1 MADQENPKGVKL
13 LMTWDI
19 MPGREQEYFEF
30 VVREFIPQ
38 VQQLGMELKD
48 AWLTM
53 YGEQPQIMASAEMP
67 NLADMQAILDSTE
80 WQGLINKLLDYV
92 ENYQYKIVPARAGF
106 QM

>member
-1 MADQENPKGVKL
+1 MTVKL
-13 LMTWDI
+13 IMTWDI
-19 MPGREQEYFEF
+19 TPGREQEYFEF

-53 YGEQPQIMASAEMP
+53 YGDQPQIMASAQMSDLET
-67 NLADMQAILDSTE
+67 MQSALDLKE
-80 WQGLINKLLDYV
+80 WQGLVNRLLDYV
-92 ENYQYKIVPARAGF
+92 ENYEYKIVSARSGF

>member
-1 MADQENPKGVKL
+1 MTVKL
-13 LMTWDI
+13 IMTWDI
-19 MPGREQEYFEF
+19 TPGREQEYFEF

-53 YGEQPQIMASAEMP
+53 YGNQPQIMASAQMED
-67 NLADMQAILDSTE
+67 LQAMQDILDSSE
-80 WQGLINKLLDYV
+80 WQGLINKLMDYV
-92 ENYQYKIVPARAGF
+92 ENYQFKIVPARAGF

>member
-1 MADQENPKGVKL
+1 MTVKL
-13 LMTWDI
+13 IMTWDI
-19 MPGREQEYFEF
+19 TPGREQEYFEF

-53 YGEQPQIMASAEMP
+53 YGDQPQIMASAQMTDLP
-67 NLADMQAILDSTE
+67 AMQGVLDSKE
-80 WQGLINKLLDYV
+80 WQGLINRLLDYV
-92 ENYQYKIVPARAGF
+92 ENYQYKIVPAKSGF

>member
-1 MADQENPKGVKL
+1 MTVKL
-13 LMTWDI
+13 IMTWDI
-19 MPGREQEYFEF
+19 TPGREQEYFEF

-53 YGEQPQIMASAEMP
+53 YGDQPQIMASAQM
-67 NLADMQAILDSTE
+67 ADLTSMQGILDSKE
-80 WQGLINKLLDYV
+80 WQGLINRLLDFV
-92 ENYQYKIVPARAGF
+92 ENYQYKIVPAKTGF

>member
-1 MADQENPKGVKL
+1 MTVKL
-13 LMTWDI
+13 IMTWDI
-19 MPGREQEYFEF
+19 TPGREQEYFEF

-53 YGEQPQIMASAEMP
+53 YGDQPQIMASAQM
-67 NLADMQAILDSTE
+67 ADLPAMQGVLDSKE
-80 WQGLINKLLDYV
+80 WQGLVNRLLDYV
-92 ENYQYKIVPARAGF
+92 ENYQIKVVPAKAGF

>member
-1 MADQENPKGVKL
+1 MTVKL
-13 LMTWDI
+13 IMTWDI
-19 MPGREQEYFEF
+19 TPGREQEYFEF

-53 YGEQPQIMASAEMP
+53 YGNRPQIMASAQMP
-67 NLADMQAILDSTE
+67 DLTAMQNILDSQD
-80 WQGLINKLLDYV
+80 WQGLINRLLDYV
-92 ENYQYKIVPARAGF
+92 ENYQYKIVPARSGF

>member
-1 MADQENPKGVKL
+1 MTVKL
-13 LMTWDI
+13 IMTWDI
-19 MPGREQEYFEF
+19 TPGREQEYFEF

-53 YGEQPQIMASAEMP
+53 YGNQPQIMASAQM
-67 NLADMQAILDSTE
+67 ADLTAMQSILDSKE
-80 WQGLINKLLDYV
+80 WQGLINRLLDYV
-92 ENYQYKIVPARAGF
+92 ENYQYKIVHARSGF

>member
-1 MADQENPKGVKL
+1 VTVKL
-13 LMTWDI
+13 IMTWDI
-19 MPGREQEYFEF
+19 TPGREQEYFEF

-53 YGEQPQIMASAEMP
+53 YGDQPQIMASAQM
-67 NLADMQAILDSTE
+67 ADLSGMQGILDSKE
-80 WQGLINKLLDYV
+80 WQGLVNRLLDFV
-92 ENYQYKIVPARAGF
+92 ENYQYKIVPAKSGF

>member
-1 MADQENPKGVKL
+1 MTVKL
-13 LMTWDI
+13 IMTWDI
-19 MPGREQEYFEF
+19 TPGREQEYFEF

-53 YGEQPQIMASAEMP
+53 YGDQPQIMASAQMSDLP
-67 NLADMQAILDSTE
+67 SMQGILDSKE
-80 WQGLINKLLDYV
+80 WQGLINRLLDFV
-92 ENYQYKIVPARAGF
+92 ENYQYKIVPAKTGF

>member
-1 MADQENPKGVKL
+1 MTVKL
-13 LMTWDI
+13 IMTWDI
-19 MPGREQEYFEF
+19 TQGREQEYFEF

-53 YGEQPQIMASAEMP
+53 YGDQPQIMASAQMADL
-67 NLADMQAILDSTE
+67 LAMQGVLDSKE
-80 WQGLINKLLDYV
+80 WQGLINRLLDYV
-92 ENYQYKIVPARAGF
+92 DNYQYKIVPAKSGF

>member
-1 MADQENPKGVKL
+1 MTVKL
-13 LMTWDI
+13 IMTWDI
-19 MPGREQEYFEF
+19 TPGREQEYFEF

-53 YGEQPQIMASAEMP
+53 YGNQPQIMASAQM
-67 NLADMQAILDSTE
+67 ADLQAMQDILDSSE
-80 WQGLINKLLDYV
+80 WQGVINRLLDYV
-92 ENYQYKIVPARAGF
+92 ENYQFKIVPARSGF

>member
-1 MADQENPKGVKL
+1 VTVKL
-13 LMTWDI
+13 IMTWDI
-19 MPGREQEYFEF
+19 TPGREQEYFEF

-53 YGEQPQIMASAEMP
+53 YGDQPQIMATAQMSELAEMQ
-67 NLADMQAILDSTE
+67 NILDTKE
-80 WQGLINKLLDYV
+80 WQGLINRLLDYV
-92 ENYQYKIVPARAGF
+92 DNYQFKIVPAKSGF

>member
-1 MADQENPKGVKL
+1 MTVKL
-13 LMTWDI
+13 IMTWDI
-19 MPGREQEYFEF
+19 TSGREQEYFEF

-53 YGEQPQIMASAEMP
+53 YGDQPQIMASAQMSD
-67 NLADMQAILDSTE
+67 LTSMQEILDSSE
-80 WQGLINKLLDYV
+80 WMGLINRLLDYV
-92 ENYQYKIVPARAGF
+92 ENYQFKIVPAKSGF

>member
-1 MADQENPKGVKL
+1 MTVKL
-13 LMTWDI
+13 IMTWDI
-19 MPGREQEYFEF
+19 TPGREQEYFEF

-53 YGEQPQIMASAEMP
+53 YGDQPQIMASAQMGE
-67 NLADMQAILDSTE
+67 LTTMQDILDSAE
-80 WQGLINKLLDYV
+80 WQSLVNKLLDYV

>member
-1 MADQENPKGVKL
+1 VTVKL
-13 LMTWDI
+13 IMTWDI
-19 MPGREQEYFEF
+19 TPGREQEYFEF

-53 YGEQPQIMASAEMP
+53 YGDQPQIMATAQMSELTEMQ
-67 NLADMQAILDSTE
+67 NILDTKE
-80 WQGLINKLLDYV
+80 WQGLINRLLDYV
-92 ENYQYKIVPARAGF
+92 DNYQFKIVPAKSGF

>member
-1 MADQENPKGVKL
+1 VTVKL
-13 LMTWDI
+13 IMTWDI
-19 MPGREQEYFEF
+19 TPGREQEYFEF

-53 YGEQPQIMASAEMP
+53 YGDQPQILASAQM
-67 NLADMQAILDSTE
+67 ADLPTMQGILDSKE
-80 WQGLINKLLDYV
+80 WQGLVNRLLDYV
-92 ENYQYKIVPARAGF
+92 ENYSYKIVPAKSGF

>member
-1 MADQENPKGVKL
+1 MTVKL
-13 LMTWDI
+13 IMTWDI
-19 MPGREQEYFEF
+19 TPGREQEYFEF

-53 YGEQPQIMASAEMP
+53 YGNQPQIMASAQMSD
-67 NLADMQAILDSTE
+67 LQAMQDILDSTE
-80 WQGLINKLLDYV
+80 WQGLVNRLMDYV
-92 ENYQYKIVPARAGF
+92 ENYQFKIVPARSGF

>member
-1 MADQENPKGVKL
+1 
-13 LMTWDI
+13 MTWDI
-19 MPGREQEYFEF
+19 TPGREQEYFEF

-53 YGEQPQIMASAEMP
+53 YGDQPQILASAQM
-67 NLADMQAILDSTE
+67 ADLPTMQGILDSKE
-80 WQGLINKLLDYV
+80 WQGLVNRLLDYV
-92 ENYQYKIVPARAGF
+92 ENYSYKIVPAKSGF

>member
-1 MADQENPKGVKL
+1 VTVKL
-13 LMTWDI
+13 IMTWDI
-19 MPGREQEYFEF
+19 TPGREQEYFEF

-53 YGEQPQIMASAEMP
+53 YGDQPQIMASAQMSD
-67 NLADMQAILDSTE
+67 LTSMQGILDSKE
-80 WQGLINKLLDYV
+80 WQGLINRLLDFV
-92 ENYQYKIVPARAGF
+92 ENYQYKIVPAKTGF

>member
-1 MADQENPKGVKL
+1 MTVKL
-13 LMTWDI
+13 IMTWDI
-19 MPGREQEYFEF
+19 APGREQEYFEF

-53 YGEQPQIMASAEMP
+53 YGNQPQIMASAATP
-67 NLADMQAILDSTE
+67 DLPTMQGILDSKE
-80 WQGLINKLLDYV
+80 WQGLINRLLDYV
-92 ENYQYKIVPARAGF
+92 ENYQFKIVPARSGF

>member
-1 MADQENPKGVKL
+1 VTVKL
-13 LMTWDI
+13 IMTWDI
-19 MPGREQEYFEF
+19 TPGREQEYFEF

-53 YGEQPQIMASAEMP
+53 YGEQPQIMASAQMSDFP
-67 NLADMQAILDSTE
+67 TMQGILDSKE
-80 WQGLINKLLDYV
+80 WQGLINRLLDFV
-92 ENYQYKIVPARAGF
+92 ENYQYKIVPAKSGF

>member
-1 MADQENPKGVKL
+1 
-13 LMTWDI
+13 MTWDI
-19 MPGREQEYFEF
+19 TPGREQEYFEF

-53 YGEQPQIMASAEMP
+53 YGDQPQIMASAQMLDLP
-67 NLADMQAILDSTE
+67 TMQGILDSKE
-80 WQGLINKLLDYV
+80 WQGLINRLLDYV
-92 ENYQYKIVPARAGF
+92 ENYQYKIVPAKTGF